1 MNGSSYAQCAAL
13 NISKPCSFYQLILN
27 PWPRPGF
34 PLPLR
39 RNSWRRIQCDRFKN
53 AYQVAPGQA
62 WTIELWT
69 WAVTI
74 ISNIRVL
81 LQLIC

>member
-1 MNGSSYAQCAAL
+1 MTNQIQNPNVKMFSKTISYLSVTTLVVRFTVQGCF
-13 NISKPCSFYQLILN
+13 SFHQLTLN

-39 RNSWRRIQCDRFKN
+39 KNSWSRVKCDRFKN

-62 WTIELWT
+62 WTIEL
-69 WAVTI
+69 
-74 ISNIRVL
+74 
-81 LQLIC
+81 